1 MADEQVAQFVG
12 VTGASQAQAQF
23 WLESSNGDVELAVA
37 SYFEQQQPQQP
48 ATANNDADADMS
60 GPDDDSIN
68 NNNNSSSLGGMP
80 GAFTLGGST
89 AAPSSAQPSAAA
101 TTTGPTRGAYTLSG
115 EPAPP
120 IPASWQGT
128 VAQQGQAGSGSS
140 SRSNTPS
147 SSGFRTSAGARI
159 ASLSDFNAPSAGP
172 STSGSRLGR
181 ISHNNDDDDDHG
193 HDHDDDVDDDKDP
206 LEYFAGGE
214 KSGLSLQNPN
224 ARPPAGGASDVVKGI
239 LRQAVEGTNRM
250 AALRNTTSMAG
261 VQPLL
266 NVFRGSGHTLGSED
280 EPSKVVPDPEAR
292 EDAPDSE
299 DDNEEPAVRNLTF
312 WEDGFSIED
321 GDLMR
326 YDDPANAGIL
336 AAINAGRAPLSLLNV
351 RHDQP
356 VELRIAKR
364 LNEKWTRQAPAPK
377 KAFEGQGNRL
387 GSTTPT
393 FADTRSSSSGVQQ
406 QQQQSTAS
414 TQPTSAAQPFEVDQN
429 SPTTQLQIRLRDGFR
444 LVARFNHTHTV
455 GDIRRYINASTP
467 GQSGSSYVLQTT
479 FPSRELTDESQTLS
493 DAGLLGS
500 VVVQKGV

>member
-1 MADEQVAQFVG
+1 MSDEQVAQFVG

-23 WLESSNGDVELAVA
+23 WLESSSGDVELAVA
-37 SYFEQQQPQQP
+37 SFFEQQ
-48 ATANNDADADMS
+48 AAGDDADMS
-60 GPDDDSIN
+60 DQVDDN
-68 NNNNSSSLGGMP
+68 NDTTVRSAQGMP
-80 GAFTLGGST
+80 GAFTLGGSGIASGT
-89 AAPSSAQPSAAA
+89 VETSASTTSGQS

-120 IPASWQGT
+120 LPASWQTASG
-128 VAQQGQAGSGSS
+128 QGQPG
-140 SRSNTPS
+140 SRSHTPS
-147 SSGFRTSAGARI
+147 QISRSTGGARI
-159 ASLSDFNAPSAGP
+159 ASLRDYNAPSAGP
-172 STSGSRLGR
+172 STGGSRLGR
-181 ISHNNDDDDDHG
+181 ISHDDDNGGNNIGDEDEDG
-193 HDHDDDVDDDKDP
+193 DEKDP

-224 ARPPAGGASDVVKGI
+224 ARPPASGASDVVRGI

-292 EDAPDSE
+292 NKAQQDSDE
-299 DDNEEPAVRNLTF
+299 DNEEPAVRNLTF

-364 LNEKWTRQAPAPK
+364 LNEKWTRQAPVPK

-393 FADTRSSSSGVQQ
+393 IVASSGSGGSSVQQREQSAISSSES
-406 QQQQSTAS
+406 
-414 TQPTSAAQPFEVDQN
+414 SAVKPFEVDQ
-429 SPTTQLQIRLRDGFR
+429 SLPTTQLQIRLRDGSR
-444 LVARFNHTHTV
+444 MVARFNHTHTV
-455 GDIRRYINASTP
+455 GDIRRYINASGP
-467 GQSGSSYVLQTT
+467 GQSASDYVLQTT
-479 FPSRELTDESQTLS
+479 FPSRELTDEGQTLS